1 MTIKTLKNNY
11 DKEIEFENLEEA
23 KAYFL
28 ISEEQLKDLTDNYEG
43 DDFEYN
49 KKRVLQREQD
59 IKDANDLEELADVL
73 NDYSDNYDNGSTWF
87 VQTLNI

>member
-1 MTIKTLKNNY
+1 M
-11 DKEIEFENLEEA
+11 KE
-23 KAYFL
+23 L
-28 ISEEQLKDLTDNYEG
+28 IDNYEG

-49 KKRVLQREQD
+49 KERVLQREQD

>member
-11 DKEIEFENLEEA
+11 DKEIEFENLEET

-28 ISEEQLKDLTDNYEG
+28 TSEEQLKELIDNYEG

>member
-11 DKEIEFENLEEA
+11 DKEIKFENLEEA

-28 ISEEQLKDLTDNYEG
+28 TSEEQLKELIDNYEG

-49 KKRVLQREQD
+49 KERVLQREQD

>member
-11 DKEIEFENLEEA
+11 DKEIEFENLEET

-28 ISEEQLKDLTDNYEG
+28 TQEEQLKELIDNYEG

>member
-28 ISEEQLKDLTDNYEG
+28 TSEEQLKELIDNYEG

-59 IKDANDLEELADVL
+59 IKDANDLEELANVL